1 MIFLSDRERVLFTGA
16 RASTPGLLEGRPLRS
31 LSLDNQMVSNAEP
44 MDIIQRS
51 NSVDPG
57 PSSSSSLE
65 MDGSSSSY
73 NNCTSNAKTNPNF
86 ILRSRIIE
94 ENEQLV
100 SPVVS
105 PVEIPALAVKESR
118 KKSGHAVVS
127 PSLSVSDREEAG
139 SDPSSS
145 PGHPVSDRKD
155 SLTEEKLNSVC
166 KIISNGVPRN
176 KSESEQYSDIVS
188 GTQVD
193 SVTPGGGGAEGT
205 YVCTLTV
212 NNEQPRSSPQE
223 REETKF

>member
-1 MIFLSDRERVLFTGA
+1 MIFLSDRERALFTGA

-31 LSLDNQMVSNAEP
+31 LSLDNQTVSNTEP

-65 MDGSSSSY
+65 IDSSSSNY
-73 NNCTSNAKTNPNF
+73 NNCTSNARTNPNF

-105 PVEIPALAVKESR
+105 PVESPALAVKESR
-118 KKSGHAVVS
+118 KESGHAVVS

-155 SLTEEKLNSVC
+155 SLTEQKLNSVC
-166 KIISNGVPRN
+166 KIISNGVPRI
-176 KSESEQYSDIVS
+176 KSESEQNRDIVS

-193 SVTPGGGGAEGT
+193 SVTPGGGGTEGT
-205 YVCTLTV
+205 YVCTLTI
-212 NNEQPRSSPQE
+212 NNEQPMTSPQE

>member
-31 LSLDNQMVSNAEP
+31 LSLDNQTVSNAEP

-105 PVEIPALAVKESR
+105 PVESPALAVKESR

-145 PGHPVSDRKD
+145 PGHPVSNRKD

-166 KIISNGVPRN
+166 TIISNGVPRN

-193 SVTPGGGGAEGT
+193 SVTPGGGGTEGT

>member
-31 LSLDNQMVSNAEP
+31 LSLDNQTVSNAEP

-73 NNCTSNAKTNPNF
+73 NNCTSNARTNPNF

-105 PVEIPALAVKESR
+105 PVESPALAVKESR

-127 PSLSVSDREEAG
+127 PSLSA

-166 KIISNGVPRN
+166 KIISNGVPRS
-176 KSESEQYSDIVS
+176 KTGSEQYSDIVS

-193 SVTPGGGGAEGT
+193 SVTPGGGGTEGT

>member
-31 LSLDNQMVSNAEP
+31 LSLDNQTVSNTEP

-65 MDGSSSSY
+65 IDSSSSNY
-73 NNCTSNAKTNPNF
+73 NNCTSNARTNPNF

-105 PVEIPALAVKESR
+105 PVESPALAVKESR
-118 KKSGHAVVS
+118 EKSGHAVVS
-127 PSLSVSDREEAG
+127 PSLSVSDREEAW

-145 PGHPVSDRKD
+145 PGHPVSDRKNL
-155 SLTEEKLNSVC
+155 LTEQKLNSVC

-176 KSESEQYSDIVS
+176 KSESEQYSDIV
-188 GTQVD
+188 TDTEVD
-193 SVTPGGGGAEGT
+193 SVTPGGGGTEGT
-205 YVCTLTV
+205 YVCTLTI
-212 NNEQPRSSPQE
+212 NNEQPRTSPQE